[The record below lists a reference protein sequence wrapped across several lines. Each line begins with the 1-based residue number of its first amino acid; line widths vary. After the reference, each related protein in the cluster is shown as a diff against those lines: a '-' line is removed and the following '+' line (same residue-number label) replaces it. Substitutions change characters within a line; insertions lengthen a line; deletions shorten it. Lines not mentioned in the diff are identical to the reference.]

1 MPCFGT
7 PSSTTALMAAD
18 PWTKHHDNLQLDQK
32 GKAALTGV
40 PMAMPWCRRHQ
51 LRQCLIVT
59 AWSDSA
65 YVPVSQRI
73 YAAFRSKARGLLPP
87 SDDWW
92 WRGL

>member
-7 PSSTTALMAAD
+7 PSGSTALMAAD

-73 YAAFRSKARGLLPP
+73 YAAFRSKAKGLLPP